1 MRQNIKILGMSTTSE
16 PVLGESYNLVN
27 LREKNG
33 AMVPVS
39 PREKIKTFNF
49 KYDMLFM
56 HQMAQFGIHYIGVR
70 NGNVYFVYDTAPYE
84 TLLTSCGSDVQI
96 SQIGNVLNITS
107 NQGIKHAIWYENAYV
122 VIDTNFDG
130 EQTSSV
136 VGPCKVDLKVDSVS
150 DDGISRDVIMHYSDE
165 NHNGDSL
172 DSVIKENQRKI
183 AEGLMIKSLAEIKES
198 GLTHGFMLACTALEL
213 FDGSYIL
220 HSQPILIGQALDMY
234 SRYNGEFNYDNNR
247 AVYVDTAFVIEGSG
261 ETYLGNFSLT
271 PIDYVDDIDKK
282 MYAGKS
288 DKQYR
293 PIFPYDNNANELN
306 KGVLYPAPNLYAHI
320 TGQGTGTTLNKI
332 YSVATG
338 GKLKFKV
345 NSYILNNYKA
355 LVKSVSVFVTQEVN
369 AYKTDKC
376 EYIGGWYWGGQTYN
390 WQFKIKT
397 NAEILK
403 ELQENQL
410 FYKVHE
416 IPFDELTTTTDWI
429 PIDLKG
435 KLGDNLVNQEQLP
448 VDNFTRHSLIP
459 VKQYIYNSRLHILN
473 YTSVLGRGWP
483 YGYMQS
489 INGVGQFEGILYE
502 KATVSS
508 VSYIKTENGTSVVK
522 RVNYYESFNT
532 PTVVSYPDTRATKVE
547 LYIEPYWQ
555 MMSVAELQLA
565 MPYVPS
571 IPKDMSYWSNE
582 ESTTNTTLARL
593 VNMND
598 GTASSGAKSNSRYLL
613 RKRTFVLE
621 ESTPSKIIGGVGQDG
636 TIVSLVIGAGI
647 VTYTEVEDQDI
658 TQGTWTI
665 SRNKFSKLKYEYKLK
680 ASDNANFSYFINEN
694 LKPEFVEGKTYI
706 EIPSESNR
714 NQIFQSGLKV
724 SEVNNPFNFPAK
736 NTYTIGNGRALNLS
750 SNAMRVSEGQF
761 GQYPLYVF
769 TEDGVYALQIG
780 TDVLYIT
787 QAPISTEQPISDK
800 ILSIPYG
807 ICFITKKGL
816 QIINGQQVDFVGAA
830 HEQLRDELILDKISI
845 SSLNGAFMANNEELY
860 QYLRSNDLKMAY
872 NPHESEVLLTK
883 GQGKI
888 FCANLTNLQWYIST
902 EKWDNVVENSFPDLY
917 VKLDNQTV
925 SELLDYES
933 AKTENGIEVK
943 TQCVLTTRAF
953 NLGTEDYKRL
963 SRVWIRGQVQA
974 GEKIFAM
981 LHGSIDG
988 RVFKALKGI
997 EFSKKSGALSD
1008 STDFKDFDL
1017 GLVTTKHRQYAISLA
1032 MTCGKETKINNIEIV
1047 VDKEYDN
1054 EKL

>member
-49 KYDMLFM
+49 KYDLLFM
-56 HQMAQFGIHYIGVR
+56 HQMTQFGIHYIGVR
-70 NGNVYFVYDTAPYE
+70 GGNVYFVYDTAPYE

-136 VGPCKVDLKVDSVS
+136 VGPCKVDLKVDAELGDIVDGYQQYKTWYIRTDNKISVS
-150 DDGISRDVIMHYSDE
+150 D
-165 NHNGDSL
+165 L
-172 DSVIKENQRKI
+172 DLRKEAAKALYIKMR
-183 AEGLMIKSLAEIKES
+183 GLMKAA
-198 GLTHGFMLACTALEL
+198 GLLHGFCFACTAIEL

-220 HSQPILIGQALDMY
+220 QSQPILMGQVNDIGTRY
-234 SRYNGEFNYDNNR
+234 SDGTNDYVTNQKIVPIITENGAGDKEENGIYYISF
-247 AVYVDTAFVIEGSG
+247 AG
-261 ETYLGNFSLT
+261 
-271 PIDYVDDIDKK
+271 IDYPNTRIGSWNPSQLNSIYIGVNT
-282 MYAGKS
+282 
-288 DKQYR
+288 
-293 PIFPYDNNANELN
+293 FAN
-306 KGVLYPAPNLYAHI
+306 
-320 TGQGTGTTLNKI
+320 
-332 YSVATG
+332 
-338 GKLKFKV
+338 KLKFKV
-345 NSYILNNYKA
+345 SSMVD
-355 LVKSVSVFVTQEVN
+355 VKFRLLIKSISVFITPEIDMLDEIKQLTRKVVGTFDEENIYMQP
-369 AYKTDKC
+369 
-376 EYIGGWYWGGQTYN
+376 
-390 WQFKIKT
+390 KT

-416 IPFDELTTTTDWI
+416 IPFDELLATTDWVS
-429 PIDLKG
+429 IDLKG

-448 VDNFTRHSLIP
+448 VDNFTHHSLIP

-522 RVNYYESFNT
+522 RVNYYESFNA
-532 PTVVSYPDTRATKVE
+532 PAIISYPDTRATKVE

-565 MPYVPS
+565 RQYVPS

-621 ESTPSKIIGGVGQDG
+621 ESTPSKSVGGTGQDG
-636 TIVSLVIGAGI
+636 TIISLVVGVGI
-647 VTYTEVEDQDI
+647 VTYTEVEDSDI
-658 TQGTWTI
+658 TQGTWTV

-800 ILSIPYG
+800 ILSTPYG

-845 SSLNGAFMANNEELY
+845 SSLNGAFLANNEELY

-872 NPHESEVLLTK
+872 NPYESEILLTK

-888 FCANLTNLQWYIST
+888 FCANLTNLQWYLST

-943 TQCVLTTRAF
+943 TQCALTTRAF

-1047 VDKEYDN
+1047 VDKEYEN